1 MVYSA
6 HAHVCSGLWACC
18 FAIMRSGGETVLVA
32 SKPRGMSSVGATRI
46 LLLAGLLA
54 GCAAKDYV
62 LTWTVDGV
70 KNYTE

>member
-1 MVYSA
+1 MLFGRV
-6 HAHVCSGLWACC
+6 VVLDQ
-18 FAIMRSGGETVLVA
+18 GETVA
-32 SKPRGMSSVGATRI
+32 SKPRGMSAVGATRI